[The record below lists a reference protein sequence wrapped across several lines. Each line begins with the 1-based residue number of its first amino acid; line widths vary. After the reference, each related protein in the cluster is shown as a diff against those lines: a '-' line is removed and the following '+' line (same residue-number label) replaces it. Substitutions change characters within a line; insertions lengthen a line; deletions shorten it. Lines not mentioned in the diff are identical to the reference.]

1 MISPECFV
9 RTWVLQKAA
18 GIGCRNPVMLEKT
31 IIALQLLGYLAESG
45 LPFQFKGGTSLLL
58 RLNPIR
64 RLSIDVDI
72 VTQAKPDELNAVLE
86 RISKL
91 PPLTGHEHDAKRDKE
106 LPPKKHFRVFY
117 PSVIEPKTD
126 HVLLDVLFEAAPA
139 PHCEPVPI
147 TTPFITPEREVRVAV
162 PTVDALLGD
171 KLSAFAPRTIGI
183 LHHPERRTD
192 IVKQLF
198 DVAALFDAA
207 TDLNVAAVVY
217 AAVHARQLVYRQ
229 AGYSLADT
237 LNDSIEVAFLY
248 SQLDLKGGVKT
259 EHGLFLQEGV
269 TGLQNHLVNLPFRR
283 DEARIAAGKAA
294 SVAAW
299 ILRRPAGVTLADL
312 RYQPANVAALREAQ
326 IAAPWVP
333 LNRLKGGNPEAFHY
347 WNQAQLI
354 LRGDER
360 QP

>member
-1 MISPECFV
+1 MISPECFA

-18 GIGCRNPVMLEKT
+18 EIDCRNPVMLEKT
-31 IIALQLLGYLAESG
+31 IVALQLLGHLAESG
-45 LPFQFKGGTSLLL
+45 LPFQFKGGSSLLL
-58 RLNPIR
+58 RLKPLR

-72 VTQAKPDELNAVLE
+72 VTQAASDELHAVLE
-86 RISKL
+86 RISRL
-91 PPLTGHEHDAKRDKE
+91 APLMGHEHDAKRDKE

-126 HVLLDVLFEAAPA
+126 QVLLDVLFEPEAAP
-139 PHCEPVPI
+139 HSEPVAI
-147 TTPFITPEREVRVAV
+147 AAPFITTEREVRVAV

-183 LHHPERRTD
+183 LYHPERKTD

-198 DVAALFDAA
+198 DVGALFDAA
-207 TDLNVAAVVY
+207 TDLHVAAEVY
-217 AAVHARQLVYRQ
+217 AATHARQLVYRR
-229 AGYSLADT
+229 ANYTLADT
-237 LNDSIEVAFLY
+237 LNDSIETGFLY
-248 SQLDLKGGVKT
+248 SQLDLKGGLKT
-259 EHGLFLQEGV
+259 EPGLFLQDGI

-294 SVAAW
+294 CVAAW
-299 ILRRPAGVTLADL
+299 ILRRPAGVTPADM
-312 RYQPANVAALREAQ
+312 RFQPANVAALRETQ

-347 WNQAQLI
+347 WNQVQHI
-354 LRGDER
+354 LRGDWR